1 MTRTLLTMHEGFY
14 TKFST
19 DESRGPRISER
30 ERQDETSKIQ
40 ELKYVSGTSLFQGL
54 FSPKTSLCLRI

>member
-1 MTRTLLTMHEGFY
+1 MTRKLLTMREGFY
-14 TKFST
+14 TEFSNE
-19 DESRGPRISER
+19 ESSAPRMS

-40 ELKYVSGTSLFQGL
+40 ELKHVSGKSLFQGL